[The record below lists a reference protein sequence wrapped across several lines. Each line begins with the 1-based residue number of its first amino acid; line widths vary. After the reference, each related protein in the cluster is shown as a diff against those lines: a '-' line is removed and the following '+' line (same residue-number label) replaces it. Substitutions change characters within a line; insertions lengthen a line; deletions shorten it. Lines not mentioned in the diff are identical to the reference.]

1 MSICGSSCVRGPGRL
16 PYVCLK
22 EVLMETRK
30 HDLKRVFDAGFGK
43 AEDSYEYGAAPEDT
57 KALFSTLFATVEKPL
72 LLFDGKG
79 RVIAA
84 NPSARDLFGGDGE
97 MTGREATSLFRGDGG
112 RRFMSEIQAGDE
124 VPKSLEAVSCNDADG
139 NDVKANLRLTPAK
152 LSGSTCYQ
160 VFVDAQHDTG
170 SLEQQLA
177 RKRRELDEMT
187 ITLKNVMETVTR
199 DKRQLK
205 SEMARQIE
213 VELFPMLE
221 KMSHEGAG
229 DIRKSYAEVIKRQL
243 RRITGGAHAEPDP
256 MLMKLTPTELEICRY
271 IQAGQGTKEI
281 AEMMHSAFET
291 IQTHRK
297 NIRRKLKLKGR
308 KVSLCMYLQSRATL
322 PPPGGSFDS
331 LDSFEAE
338 G

>member
-1 MSICGSSCVRGPGRL
+1 MESMNRDHKLHNRTAGIGMVETHAGETDAES
-16 PYVCLK
+16 K
-22 EVLMETRK
+22 EYT
-30 HDLKRVFDAGFGK
+30 
-43 AEDSYEYGAAPEDT
+43 AAPEDT
-57 KALFSTLFATVEKPL
+57 KALFTTLFATVEKPL
-72 LLFDGKG
+72 LLFDNRGK
-79 RVIAA
+79 VLAA
-84 NPSARDLFGGDGE
+84 NPSARDLFGADGE
-97 MTGREATSLFRGDGG
+97 MTGREASSLFGGDGG
-112 RRFMSEIQAGDE
+112 RRFLDEILDGNGRPA
-124 VPKSLEAVSCNDADG
+124 SLEAVSCNDAAG
-139 NDVKANLRLTPAK
+139 NSVRANLRVTPAR

-221 KMSHEGAG
+221 KMSHEGAS
-229 DIRKSYAEVIKRQL
+229 DIRRSYSEVIKRQL

-322 PPPGGSFDS
+322 PPPGGAF
-331 LDSFEAE
+331 DSFEAE
-338 G
+338 DQ